1 MRVKEERRTV
11 CRFQRATWDW
21 GGRGGDGTSS
31 RGSKE
36 RAEPGKGEMRAPV
49 PVSTC

>member
-21 GGRGGDGTSS
+21 DAGGDGTGS
-31 RGSKE
+31 RESNE

>member
-1 MRVKEERRTV
+1 MWAEEDKRTV
-11 CRFQRATWDW
+11 CTFQRARWDW
-21 GGRGGDGTSS
+21 GRGGDGTGS
-31 RGSKE
+31 RDPNE

>member
-1 MRVKEERRTV
+1 MRIKEETRTV
-11 CRFQRATWDW
+11 CRFQRARWDW
-21 GGRGGDGTSS
+21 GRGGDGTGS
-31 RGSKE
+31 RDCNE

>member
-11 CRFQRATWDW
+11 CRFQRARWDW
-21 GGRGGDGTSS
+21 GAGGDGTGS
-31 RGSKE
+31 RDSNE
-36 RAEPGKGEMRAPV
+36 RAELGKGEMRAPV